1 MPFYCCG
8 RTTSLAPHPS
18 PSRAQ
23 QVNPPKGSGLLFY
36 SMLPDGNSDDLSLHA
51 GMPVAKGTKWICNLW
66 VWDPKR

>member
-8 RTTSLAPHPS
+8 RTTSSPLSLSLA
-18 PSRAQ
+18 RA